1 MNQVE
6 QNFQNQVEQA
16 KKEKDASKL
25 DLALRAQYHFQHR
38 GKEVDT
44 TTMEFAEVK
53 QINPKFYG

>member
-1 MNQVE
+1 MTKVSQTI
-6 QNFQNQVEQA
+6 QNQVNQATKEQ
-16 KKEKDASKL
+16 DANKL

-38 GKEVDT
+38 GTEVDT